1 MQSQS
6 VPLKWTVCR
15 AACARVYTPITW
27 LTHLFA
33 ADISFI
39 TMVAWNWKS
48 RLHFVLISQH
58 FCVHL
63 HEKLITLNYEKTM
76 IIPLNM
82 YPDLIF
88 NCSPHSVCFV
98 LFFSEQFI
106 FSRKCQAVNSWYFF
120 FPLVFKVILRL
131 KILPILWLKMDFM
144 S

>member
-88 NCSPHSVCFV
+88 NCSLHSVCFV
-98 LFFSEQFI
+98 LFFLNNLF
-106 FSRKCQAVNSWYFF
+106 FLANAKRWTLDTFF
-120 FPLVFKVILRL
+120 FLSCSRWFCASRYYR
-131 KILPILWLKMDFM
+131 FCG
-144 S
+144 